1 MKKNTLNF
9 IVDMNIL
16 LVFICLISTGVL
28 LHHFTVGT
36 AAAKVLGLTRFDWGT
51 IHWILSITLF
61 SLIVWHLILHLS
73 WGKANIRKYLKLRPG
88 AAVIGLTVVFLFFG
102 IFAPVYLTR
111 EFPSRREMRPVSDQ
125 KQPVQP
131 EKNNLKCSVSTKT
144 K

>member
-16 LVFICLISTGVL
+16 IVFMCLISTGVL

-111 EFPSRREMRPVSDQ
+111 EFPSRREIRPVSGQ
-125 KQPVQP
+125 EQPVQP